1 MRLDVDE
8 TCDAAAA
15 MRSGKGRQVSRV
27 TVRSLRWFI
36 AAVCAAGILV
46 AGCAPLPGQNTGTYI
61 PQRSGF
67 DSSGCVASACGDSG
81 N

>member
-1 MRLDVDE
+1 MANIYILLGEVAERGATTIDIKW
-8 TCDAAAA
+8 AHARRGF
-15 MRSGKGRQVSRV
+15 M
-27 TVRSLRWFI
+27 
-36 AAVCAAGILV
+36 AAVCAAGTLV